1 MYRLAD
7 SLWMARHNS
16 IRVVSVPRRLAD
28 TRRARDEIGFVAEVP
43 LEDGLRRL
51 AAWRK
56 ETLAREEI
64 RV

>member
-1 MYRLAD
+1 
-7 SLWMARHNS
+7 
-16 IRVVSVPRRLAD
+16 VPRRLAD

-56 ETLAREEI
+56 ETLAREET